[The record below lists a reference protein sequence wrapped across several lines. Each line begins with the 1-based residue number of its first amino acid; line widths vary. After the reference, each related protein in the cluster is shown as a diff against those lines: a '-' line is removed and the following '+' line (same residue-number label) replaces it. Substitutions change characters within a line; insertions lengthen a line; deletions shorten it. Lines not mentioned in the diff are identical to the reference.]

1 MCSHENTDY
10 VNLIRNIIMKIIFNQ
25 LKYFNEF
32 DLKCLKFEN
41 SSGYAS
47 ITAYTVYK
55 TIC

>member
-1 MCSHENTDY
+1 ME
-10 VNLIRNIIMKIIFNQ
+10 IIFNQ